1 MLNIKANIADTK
13 KVLSI
18 YIMIIN
24 VAIDLKKQ
32 NKKLHNKEIL
42 TGLLVFMINK
52 DNIKC
57 IKILNLS

>member
-24 VAIDLKKQ
+24 VAIDLKKTKQ
-32 NKKLHNKEIL
+32 KTAQQRNFNR
-42 TGLLVFMINK
+42 TFGLY
-52 DNIKC
+52 DQ
-57 IKILNLS
+57 